1 MPDVSNSRTIA
12 AEPEAIWEVLADF
25 GSLSAWADGV
35 DHSCVIHNAEGV
47 DPLGM
52 TRRVQIGRD
61 AFVETIVAFA
71 PPRLLA
77 YDISGLPRGISA
89 SNRWNLRPHGA
100 GRTTVT
106 LTSTA
111 RTRTGPLRP
120 ITDRI
125 AARLVAR
132 RSRALLDSLATHCEE
147 TR

>member
-1 MPDVSNSRTIA
+1 MSDASHSRTIA
-12 AEPEAIWEVLADF
+12 AGAEAIWKVLADF
-25 GSLSAWADGV
+25 GSLSTWADGV
-35 DHSCVIHNAEGV
+35 DHSCVMHSGEGV
-47 DPLGM
+47 DPIGM
-52 TRRVQIGRD
+52 SRRVQIGRD
-61 AFVETIVAFA
+61 TFVETIVAFA

-77 YDISGLPRGISA
+77 YAITGLPGGISA
-89 SNRWNLRPHGA
+89 TNRWNLEPQAA

-106 LTSTA
+106 LTSTV

-120 ITDRI
+120 IVEGI